1 MERESFAESK
11 KRKRK
16 EEKVAKL
23 EKQFIILTSR
33 RKENILCEPHVH
45 TLAFFALF
53 AGFLTCIPCV

>member
-1 MERESFAESK
+1 MHGKGIIR
-11 KRKRK
+11 RVK
-16 EEKVAKL
+16 EEKEKEKVAKL

-45 TLAFFALF
+45 MLAFPALF